1 MSKSLPPENNCVH
14 NYFFLIKSEMF
25 YMYHATLSVTDRDK
39 LTAMTFSVSW
49 VFLPK

>member
-39 LTAMTFSVSW
+39 LTAMTFSVS
-49 VFLPK
+49 